1 MSIHDKDKWQWI
13 EKELQGVIDE
23 LTAIAHILLAEESE
37 ADREPYPAELLTAAE
52 RYHAILMQIKAAA
65 NAEIKKSAR

>member
-37 ADREPYPAELLTAAE
+37 AARAPYPAELLTAA
-52 RYHAILMQIKAAA
+52 
-65 NAEIKKSAR
+65 